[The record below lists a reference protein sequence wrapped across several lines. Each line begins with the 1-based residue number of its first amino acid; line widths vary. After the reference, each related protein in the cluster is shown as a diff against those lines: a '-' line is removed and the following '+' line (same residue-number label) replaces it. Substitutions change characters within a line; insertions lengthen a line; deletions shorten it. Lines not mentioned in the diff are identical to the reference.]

1 MAFRPID
8 AANSCISR
16 SRELLVASQLPQ
28 VAVVRED
35 IIRSAL
41 VMTVGAMDSYMHWLV
56 YQEITEVSKSQAGLP
71 KKLANLDIPFSEL
84 ASLADAVLEGRREQT
99 DTRPWVQVKNATQ
112 RRLLRET
119 FQSYDQ
125 VSGAMAMAGI
135 SKGWTQTAKHLN
147 TTSDAIKTRLNQIVH
162 RRNQIVHE
170 GDITRASKPRKVKLS
185 LINHADV
192 SADVTWMEKLIGGI
206 EAIR

>member
-1 MAFRPID
+1 MAFTPID

-16 SRELLVASQLPQ
+16 SREILAISQMPAVAS
-28 VAVVRED
+28 VSED
-35 IIRSAL
+35 MIRSAL
-41 VMTVGAMDSYMHWLV
+41 VMAVGAMDSYMHWLV
-56 YQEITEVSKSQAGLP
+56 YQEITEVSNKQGGLP
-71 KKLANLDIPFSEL
+71 KRLANLDITFSEL
-84 ASLADAVLEGRREQT
+84 ASLADSVIEGRRQQK

-119 FQSYDQ
+119 FQSFDQ

-135 SKGWTQTAKHLN
+135 SKGWSSTAAHLS
-147 TTSDAIKTRLNQIVH
+147 TTTEAIRIKLNQIVH

-170 GDITRASKPRKVKLS
+170 GDIARSSRPRKVVLTD
-185 LINHADV
+185 INHAEV
-192 SADVTWMEKLIGGI
+192 SADVTWMESVINGI